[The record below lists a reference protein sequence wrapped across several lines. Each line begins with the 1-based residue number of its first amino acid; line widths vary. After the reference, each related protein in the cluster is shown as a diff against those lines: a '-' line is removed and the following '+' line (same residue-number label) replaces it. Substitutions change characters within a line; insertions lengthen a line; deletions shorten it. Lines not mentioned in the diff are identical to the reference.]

1 MRLLFD
7 AIASSDA
14 NTGLLEGETLGRFM
28 RIGIV
33 VNPDAGLGGRLGF
46 KGSDGRAAEARAA
59 GAEDRAGPRMH
70 QALEVLKTLLSSSLN
85 RSNLELEC
93 LGWKGRMGDV
103 WVPSSSEKMFFTH
116 IGETPAETSVTE
128 TSQLVTALV
137 EAGAEAILYAGG
149 DGTTRDIANTLE
161 SISKEAQEIPLI
173 GVPGGVK
180 MHSGCFAT
188 TPKAAAEVTLA
199 FLLGDLRCAI
209 TEVMDLDEEIYQE
222 GVWKVRMYGE
232 AWTPSSPRF
241 MQGAKEQ
248 VERTS
253 ESDTIEGLA
262 QHIKSLL
269 SSDEDM
275 MIIWG
280 SGGTIQRMGDFC
292 GEELTLLG
300 IDILGPVENSKRQL
314 SRDLNEQQLLEIIA
328 RHVDDNGEPRPRT
341 LLLSPMGG
349 QGFLIGR
356 GNLQL
361 SPDVLR
367 LIGIENI
374 LGVAT
379 PAKLIGLSAVRIDT
393 GDTELDQVFQT
404 KRFIKILQG
413 FRTTRL
419 IRIEEA

>member
-1 MRLLFD
+1 
-7 AIASSDA
+7 
-14 NTGLLEGETLGRFM
+14 M

-59 GAEDRAGPRMH
+59 GAEDRAGPRMLL
-70 QALEVLKTLLSSSLN
+70 ALEYLKTLLSSSLN
-85 RSNLELEC
+85 RTDASMEGF
-93 LGWKGRMGDV
+93 GWNGRMGGT
-103 WVPSSSEKMFFTH
+103 WFPESQSNMTFTA
-116 IGETPAETSVTE
+116 IGETPAQTSMNETE
-128 TSQLVTALV
+128 ELVTALIHADV
-137 EAGAEAILYAGG
+137 EVILYAGG

-161 SISKEAQEIPLI
+161 KIGDKAKEIPLI

-188 TPKAAAEVTLA
+188 TPKAAAEVALA
-199 FLLGDLRCAI
+199 FMIGDLRCAI

-253 ESDTIEGLA
+253 EADTIEGLA
-262 QHIKSLL
+262 QHVKSLL
-269 SSDEDM
+269 SSDDDL
-275 MIIWG
+275 MIVWG
-280 SGGTIQRMGDFC
+280 SGGTLRRMGEFC
-292 GEELTLLG
+292 GHELTLLG
-300 IDILGPVENSKRQL
+300 IDILGPLIDGKREL
-314 SRDLNEQQLLEIIA
+314 HADLNEQQLIDVLSSHKDE
-328 RHVDDNGEPRPRT
+328 NGVERQRL

-367 LIGIENI
+367 MIGVDNI

-379 PAKLIGLSAVRIDT
+379 PAKLIGLNAIRIDT
-393 GDTELDQVFQT
+393 GDVELDQVFQV
-404 KRFIKILQG
+404 KRFMKILQG

-419 IRIEEA
+419 IRVEES